1 MRRGAAASLAES
13 RIPNRESRSMTLPRH
28 LAVIMDGNG
37 RWAERRRRPR
47 AIGHRAGA
55 RAVNATIDFCL
66 HQGIEALTLFAFSSE
81 NWGRPEEEV
90 GALMK
95 LFLNALEREVDELD
109 RRGVR
114 LRFIGERQRFPE
126 DILQRMAEAERRT
139 RGNRRLH
146 LTIAASY
153 GGRQDI
159 ADTAR
164 RLAEDVAA
172 GRLRPE
178 QIDEATFGRYIAL
191 ADLPAP
197 DLFIRTGGDHRI
209 SNFLLWQLAYTEL
222 WFTETLWP
230 DLDAAVLQQAV
241 DDFAGRERRF
251 GLTSA
256 QVPSQDQLPPQ
267 DQAPPQDTART
278 MPGADSADATGDNA
292 RPPAAPNR
300 TIA

>member
-1 MRRGAAASLAES
+1 MIAPPASP
-13 RIPNRESRSMTLPRH
+13 RVPRH

-47 AIGHRAGA
+47 IIGHRAGA
-55 RAVNATIDFCL
+55 RAVNLCIDYCL
-66 HQGIEALTLFAFSSE
+66 QRGIEALTLFAFSSE
-81 NWGRPEEEV
+81 NWGRPDDEV

-95 LFLNALEREVDELD
+95 LFLNALEREVDELH

-114 LRFIGERQRFPE
+114 LRFIGERQRFQP
-126 DILQRMAEAERRT
+126 DILARMRDAEQRT
-139 RGNRRLH
+139 VGNRTLH

-159 ADTAR
+159 ADAAR
-164 RLAEDVAA
+164 ALAEEVAA
-172 GRLRPE
+172 GRLRPD
-178 QIDEATFGRYIAL
+178 QIDEAAVARHMAL

-197 DLFIRTGGDHRI
+197 DLFIRTGGDQRI

-230 DLDAAVLQQAV
+230 ELDAATLDRAV
-241 DDFAGRERRF
+241 EDFAGRERRF

-256 QVPSQDQLPPQ
+256 QV
-267 DQAPPQDTART
+267 A
-278 MPGADSADATGDNA
+278 
-292 RPPAAPNR
+292 PAARFTDR
-300 TIA
+300 TDA

>member
-1 MRRGAAASLAES
+1 MSIAAS
-13 RIPNRESRSMTLPRH
+13 PPVPHH

-55 RAVNATIDFCL
+55 RAVNVCIDFCL
-66 HQGIEALTLFAFSSE
+66 ERGVQALTLFAFSSE

-95 LFLNALEREVDELD
+95 LFLGALDREVEELH

-114 LRFIGERQRFPE
+114 VRFIGERERFAA
-126 DILQRMAEAERRT
+126 DIRQRMQAAESLTA
-139 RGNRRLH
+139 GNTRLH
-146 LTIAASY
+146 LNVAASY

-159 ADTAR
+159 AQAAR
-164 RLAEDVAA
+164 ALAADVAA
-172 GRLRPE
+172 GRLKPE
-178 QIDEATFGRYIAL
+178 DIDEAALGARISL

-197 DLFIRTGGDHRI
+197 DLFIRTGGDHRV

-222 WFTETLWP
+222 WFTDVLWP
-230 DLDAAVLQQAV
+230 DLDAPLLQRAL
-241 DDFAGRERRF
+241 DDYAQRERRF

-256 QVPSQDQLPPQ
+256 QVAGGATEKLP
-267 DQAPPQDTART
+267 A
-278 MPGADSADATGDNA
+278 
-292 RPPAAPNR
+292 
-300 TIA
+300 

>member
-1 MRRGAAASLAES
+1 MEA
-13 RIPNRESRSMTLPRH
+13 PVPRH
-28 LAVIMDGNG
+28 LAIIMDGNG
-37 RWAERRRRPR
+37 RWAQRRRRPR

-55 RAVNATIDFCL
+55 RAVNRVIDFCL
-66 HQGIEALTLFAFSSE
+66 QRGIGALTLFAFSSE
-81 NWGRPEEEV
+81 NWGRPVEEV

-114 LRFIGERQRFPE
+114 VRFIGERALFTDAIR
-126 DILQRMAEAERRT
+126 DRMVAAEQQTA
-139 RGNRRLH
+139 GHQRLH
-146 LTIAASY
+146 LSIAASY

-159 ADTAR
+159 AAAAR
-164 RLAEDVAA
+164 ALAAEVAA

-178 QIDEATFGRYIAL
+178 DIDEAAVAARMAL

-197 DLFIRTGGDHRI
+197 DLFIRTGGDQRV

-230 DLDAAVLQQAV
+230 DVDADVLQQAL
-241 DDFAGRERRF
+241 DEYAGRERRF

-256 QVPSQDQLPPQ
+256 QL
-267 DQAPPQDTART
+267 
-278 MPGADSADATGDNA
+278 GAE
-292 RPPAAPNR
+292 AAP
-300 TIA
+300 